1 MSTSSLKLL
10 LELTQQKTDSSAKRL
25 GILNSQQQE
34 AERKLN
40 LLLQYRHS
48 YQSHLQ
54 NSIKKGIDHME
65 WLNFIAF
72 MNKLDVAITEQRQ
85 AVLQAQ
91 SKRTAAGKE
100 FLSHQRKLKSCE
112 TLSDRQQKSENQRQ
126 TKYEQKLQDEFASNV
141 FIRNLFSTKGKFE
154 IV

>member
-10 LELTQQKTDSSAKRL
+10 LELAQQQTDSSAKKL

-91 SKRTAAGKE
+91 SKRSAGGDE
-100 FLSHQRKLKSCE
+100 FLSHQRKLKSYD
-112 TLSDRQQKSENQRQ
+112 TLSKRQQNAENQRQ
-126 TKYEQKLQDEFASNV
+126 AKYEQKLQDEFASNT
-141 FIRNLFSTKGKFE
+141 FTRNSFSTKDDW
-154 IV
+154 

>member
-10 LELTQQKTDSSAKRL
+10 LELTQQQTDSSAKKL

-34 AERKLN
+34 AESKLN

-91 SKRTAAGKE
+91 SKRSAGGNE
-100 FLSHQRKLKSCE
+100 FLSHQRKLKSYD
-112 TLSDRQQKSENQRQ
+112 TLLKRQQNAENQRQ
-126 TKYEQKLQDEFASNV
+126 TKYEQKLQDEFASNA
-141 FIRNLFSTKGKFE
+141 FTRNSFSTKDDW
-154 IV
+154 

>member
-10 LELTQQKTDSSAKRL
+10 LELAQQQTDSSAKKL
-25 GILNSQQQE
+25 GILNFQQQE

-54 NSIKKGIDHME
+54 NSIKKGIDHVE

-72 MNKLDVAITEQRQ
+72 MNRLDVAITEQRR

-91 SKRTAAGKE
+91 SKRSAGGNE
-100 FLSHQRKLKSCE
+100 FLLHQRKLKSYD
-112 TLSDRQQKSENQRQ
+112 TLLKRQQNAENQRQ
-126 TKYEQKLQDEFASNV
+126 AKYEQKLQDEFASNA
-141 FIRNLFSTKGKFE
+141 FTRNSFSTKGDW
-154 IV
+154 

>member
-1 MSTSSLKLL
+1 MSSSSLKLL
-10 LELTQQKTDSSAKRL
+10 LELAQQQTDSSAKKL
-25 GILNSQQQE
+25 GILNSQQEE

-54 NSIKKGIDHME
+54 NSIKKGIDYME

-91 SKRTAAGKE
+91 SKRTAGGKE
-100 FLSHQRKLKSCE
+100 FLSYQRKLKSYE
-112 TLSDRQQKSENQRQ
+112 TLSKRQQKSENQRQ
-126 TKYEQKLQDEFASNV
+126 TKYEQKLQDEFASNS
-141 FIRNLFSTKGKFE
+141 FTRSLFSTKSG
-154 IV
+154 